1 MSDADRQK
9 WNQRYAEHGTTAP
22 QPSPWLLEQDSLL
35 PRTGRALDV
44 AGGNGRHALWLA
56 RRGLDV
62 TLCDISTAGLA
73 LAMEAARQANLTL
86 TPLAV
91 DLAETGLPN
100 GPWDLILCFHYLERE
115 VYRAFPSALAPGGTL
130 VVVHPTVKNLEQHP
144 RPGRPFLLD
153 EGELPTLLTGLTL
166 IHSGEGWLSEGRHEA
181 RIIAR
186 RES

>member
-1 MSDADRQK
+1 MSDAERQK

-22 QPSPWLLEQDSLL
+22 QPSPWLLTLDSRL
-35 PRTGRALDV
+35 PREGRTLDV

-56 RRGLDV
+56 RRGLAV
-62 TLCDISTAGLA
+62 TLCDISTTGIA
-73 LAMEAARQANLTL
+73 LAMEAARQEGLAL

-91 DLAETGLPN
+91 DLAETGLPA
-100 GPWDLILCFHYLERE
+100 GPWDLILCFHYLERD
-115 VYRAFPSALAPGGTL
+115 VYRAFSAGLSPGGTL
-130 VVVHPTVKNLEQHP
+130 VVVHPTLKNLERHP

-166 IHSGEGWLSEGRHEA
+166 LHSEEGWLSEGRHEA